1 MILSRFLNV
10 DFINTNQFFKYY
22 IEIYGNLVFGIEDF
36 GIDNFEIEDSHNIK
50 NLFDD
55 SDDSQNET
63 DEDENRSEVDEQNM
77 LYFRCSYIK
86 MKTQHEYGDF
96 IIKDMQYLPEFN
108 RKNFTKIYSSEENT
122 RVVVG
127 RLSEVCYL
135 YLLSEP
141 FVKFL

>member
-1 MILSRFLNV
+1 
-10 DFINTNQFFKYY
+10 
-22 IEIYGNLVFGIEDF
+22 
-36 GIDNFEIEDSHNIK
+36 
-50 NLFDD
+50 
-55 SDDSQNET
+55 
-63 DEDENRSEVDEQNM
+63 
-77 LYFRCSYIK
+77 

-108 RKNFTKIYSSEENT
+108 RKDFTKIYSSEENT

-141 FVKFL
+141 FVKLL